1 MVNYWNEEI
10 ETMDRKDLEEIQLKN
25 AKGMVKQVYDN
36 IEFFRNRYKEKGLT
50 PDDLKELDDL
60 VKFPL
65 AQKTDLRDNYPFGLY
80 ATPMKDVVRI
90 HASSG
95 TTGKP
100 ITGGYTQYDLDKVW
114 TEVMARTCIC
124 AGMTAEDMVQNAY
137 GYGLFTGGLGFH
149 YGAEKIGATVIP
161 ISGGNTERQLMLMQ
175 DFGSTV
181 MTCTPSY
188 AVYLAEE
195 IKERGIKD
203 KVKLRIGIYG
213 AEPWTENLRE
223 KIESMMGL
231 KAIDIY
237 GLTEIIGP
245 GVSVNCF
252 EGAKGRGL
260 HIWED
265 HFLPEILDQ
274 ETFERVAPGE
284 KGELIFS
291 TLTRQATPLVRYRTK
306 DIAKVEIDKCP
317 ECGRTHARHS
327 KITGRTDDMLIIR
340 GINVFPSQIEY
351 VLMQI
356 PGLGGYYEIIVERDI
371 LDKLSVRVEL
381 TPDTF
386 SDKVKDL
393 ENLQQEISQK
403 LYNTLQVRCKV
414 ELVEPGTIPRS
425 VGKAKRVIDKRT
437 KNI

>member
-1 MVNYWNEEI
+1 MVNYWNKEI
-10 ETMDRKDLEEIQLKN
+10 ETMDRKDLEELEFKN
-25 AKGMVKQVYDN
+25 AKSMVKRVYDN
-36 IEFFRNRYKEKGLT
+36 IEFFRNRYKEAGLS
-50 PDDLKELDDL
+50 PDDFKELDDL
-60 VKFPL
+60 TKFPF
-65 AQKTDLRDNYPFGLY
+65 AQKTDLRDNYPFGLF
-80 ATPMKDVVRI
+80 ATPLKDVVRL

-100 ITGGYTQYDLDKVW
+100 IVGGYTQYDLDQVW
-114 TEVMARTCIC
+114 TEVMARTCVA
-124 AGMTAEDMVQNAY
+124 AGMVKEDIVQNAY

-181 MTCTPSY
+181 MTSTPSY

-195 IKERGIKD
+195 IRKRGIKD
-203 KVKLRIGIYG
+203 KIKLRIGIYG
-213 AEPWTENLRE
+213 AEPWSENLRT

-245 GVSVNCF
+245 GVSVNCY
-252 EGAKGRGL
+252 EGEKGRGL

-265 HFLPEILDQ
+265 HFLPEVVDR

-306 DIAKVEIDKCP
+306 DISSLDYEKCP
-317 ECGRTHARHS
+317 ECGRTHCRHS
-327 KITGRTDDMLIIR
+327 KITGRSDDMLIIR

-351 VLMQI
+351 VLMKI

-371 LDKLSVRVEL
+371 LDKLTVRVEL
-381 TPDTF
+381 TPETF

-393 ENLQQEISQK
+393 EKLEKEIEEQ
-403 LYNTLQVRCKV
+403 LFNTLQVRCKV
-414 ELVEPGTIPRS
+414 ELVPPGTIPRS
-425 VGKAKRVIDKRT
+425 VGKAKRVIDKR
-437 KNI
+437 KENI